1 MTTHPAP
8 NGSDWYEPAV
18 ATDPL
23 TRALTAAVTDAVGRA
38 LDARLPR
45 VAVTTAEAAEMLGVS
60 VATVGRMLRAGELR
74 RLRCEAQVGVVT
86 VESIYA
92 VAGWPVV
99 PITTGLSVVA

>member
-18 ATDPL
+18 AADPL
-23 TRALTAAVTDAVGRA
+23 TRALTAAVTDAVKRA
-38 LDARLPR
+38 LDARVPR
-45 VAVTTAEAAEMLGVS
+45 VAVTQAEAAEMLGVS

-74 RLRCEAQVGVVT
+74 RLDCEAQVGVVT
-86 VESIYA
+86 VASVYQ

-99 PITTGLSVVA
+99 PIGTGLSVVA